1 MAEANAVI
9 ALDDDPAILDSLERL
24 LRSHGFDVVS
34 FSSVE
39 EFKEHANISE
49 ALCLVLDINLNGQS
63 GIELRRQLTASGS
76 SLPVIFITG
85 DRSDCVR
92 QTANDAGCLAYLT
105 KPFAAQSLIDA
116 IAMALERQ
124 AG

>member
-1 MAEANAVI
+1 LAQANAVI

-24 LRSHGFDVVS
+24 LRSHGFDVVP
-34 FSSVE
+34 FSSIE
-39 EFKEHANISE
+39 DFKEHANVSE
-49 ALCLVLDINLNGQS
+49 ALCLVLDINLNGHS

-85 DRSDCVR
+85 DKSDCVR

-116 IAMALERQ
+116 IAMASERQ